1 MTQMGVLISICICI
15 YIYIYICMYIC
26 ICDFEYKILH
36 LHDKFYF
43 VKYVVFL
50 GNIFLNLLTGN

>member
-1 MTQMGVLISICICI
+1 MVILRCIRDTNGCAHIDMYMHI
-15 YIYIYICMYIC
+15 YIY

-50 GNIFLNLLTGN
+50 GNIFFDLLTGN